1 METVGKP
8 TGDDRTIRYVGD
20 LSRADAKL
28 LAGLAAEAERILE
41 YGVGASTQILAQAAA
56 PGAEI
61 LGLDTEDYWIDR
73 TRKLLDALAP
83 GHGVRLRRF
92 ERLTELDN
100 LATGSY
106 DLIFDDGHED
116 LRLEF
121 GLASWRLLIKG
132 GRFVL
137 HDTRRRGDVG
147 NVLFLA
153 ARYFREIERIDLN
166 PAGSNLS
173 ILHKCARKPYVDWNK
188 QEDRNTWELGD
199 DDLETTLKRL
209 RDGR

>member
-1 METVGKP
+1 MNKP
-8 TGDDRTIRYVGD
+8 ARQRSSLRYVGD
-20 LSRADAKL
+20 LSREDGRL
-28 LAGLAAEAERILE
+28 LAGLAQEASRVLE
-41 YGVGASTQILAQAAA
+41 YGVGASTQIFAQVVA
-56 PGAEI
+56 PGVEI
-61 LGLDTEDYWIDR
+61 HSLDTEDYWIHR
-73 TRKLLDALAP
+73 TRVLLDELAP

-92 ERLTELDN
+92 ERLTELDD
-100 LATGSY
+100 LVDGSF

-116 LRLEF
+116 MRLEF
-121 GLASWRLLIKG
+121 GLASWRLLRTG

-173 ILHKCARKPYVDWNK
+173 ILHKCAPKPYVDWNK
-188 QEDRNTWELGD
+188 REYRAAWQVGDEDLDATVR
-199 DDLETTLKRL
+199 RL
-209 RDGR
+209 REGG

>member
-1 METVGKP
+1 MNEP
-8 TGDDRTIRYVGD
+8 LRYVGD
-20 LSRADAKL
+20 LSHEDSEV
-28 LAGLAAEAERILE
+28 LAALAREAGRILE
-41 YGVGASTQILAQAAA
+41 YGVGASTQIFAQSAA
-56 PGAEI
+56 PSTDV
-61 LGLDTEDYWIDR
+61 LSLDTEDYWIHR
-73 TRKLLDALAP
+73 TRAILEEMVP

-92 ERLTELDN
+92 QRLTELDD
-100 LATGSY
+100 LIDGSF

-121 GLASWRLLIKG
+121 GLASWRMLEAG
-132 GRFVL
+132 GKFVL
-137 HDTRRRGDVG
+137 HDTRRRGDIA

-188 QEDRNTWELGD
+188 QENRAAWEMSE
-199 DDLETTLKRL
+199 DDLDITITRL
-209 RDGR
+209 REGA